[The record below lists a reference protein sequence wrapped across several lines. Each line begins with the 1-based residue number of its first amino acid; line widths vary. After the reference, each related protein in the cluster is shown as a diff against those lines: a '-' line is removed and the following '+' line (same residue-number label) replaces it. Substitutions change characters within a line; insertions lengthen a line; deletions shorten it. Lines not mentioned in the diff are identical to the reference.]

1 MRVVFEEDVKT
12 LPVGGSPE
20 TASAVTCLLD
30 LQLPCNMQC
39 EGCSP
44 RPQAA
49 LLTDAAVKALA
60 DSVLAHVEE
69 RGATR
74 VDLVLF
80 GGEPLLD
87 AGHVLALASRLRRV
101 CARRG
106 IAFVGHLITNGTLLG
121 EVPARR
127 LVEAG
132 LSRLQVTLDGPR
144 GVHDARRRMLDGGGS
159 WRRIVEGLRYARKSA
174 QVVVRSDAAALSSNL
189 EELLAALDADEP
201 VAGDGTLAL
210 YVARPASYP
219 QQARELV
226 DVFRLLE
233 APVAGAVVDAVPSA
247 AGGKGSAR

>member
-1 MRVVFEEDVKT
+1 MRVVFEEDVRT
-12 LPVGGSPE
+12 LPQEGGSPE
-20 TASAVTCLLD
+20 TASTVTCLLD
-30 LQLPCNMQC
+30 LLLPCNMQC

-49 LLTDAAVKALA
+49 PLTNAIAKALA

-74 VDLVLF
+74 LDLVLF

-87 AGHVLALASRLRRV
+87 AGHVLTLASRLRRG

-106 IAFVGHLITNGTLLG
+106 IRFVGHLITNGTLLG
-121 EVPARR
+121 AVPARR
-127 LVEAG
+127 LVAAG
-132 LSRLQVTLDGPR
+132 LSRLQVTLDGPS

-159 WRRIVEGLRYARKSA
+159 WRSIVKGLRHARKCA
-174 QVVVRSDAAALSSNL
+174 QVVVRSDAAALASNL

-201 VAGDGTLAL
+201 VAGDGSLSL
-210 YVARPASYP
+210 YVARPASYS

-233 APVAGAVVDAVPSA
+233 APAASAVLGAS
-247 AGGKGSAR
+247 S